1 MTPKPP
7 NYIIQLQI
15 NIGGKKMNIYDKAT
29 ELANDLKTSK
39 EFTDFKVAKELVE
52 KDPKTKEMVYDFKKK
67 QFELQAEHFSGKE
80 PDKEK
85 VANLHNLYNIL
96 IANSEISRYFEAE
109 YRFSQMISDVYKIIG
124 DAVEMDLDFM
134 K

>member
-1 MTPKPP
+1 
-7 NYIIQLQI
+7 
-15 NIGGKKMNIYDKAT
+15 MNIYDKAH
-29 ELANDLKTSK
+29 ELANELKESK
-39 EFTDFKVAKELVE
+39 EFNDFKAAKELVE

-80 PDKEK
+80 PDGEK

-96 IANSEISRYFEAE
+96 IANSEISKYFEAE

-124 DAVEMDLDFM
+124 DSVEMDLDFM

>member
-1 MTPKPP
+1 MSVH
-7 NYIIQLQI
+7 
-15 NIGGKKMNIYDKAT
+15 DKAY
-29 ELANDLKTSK
+29 ELANSLKVST
-39 EFTDFKVAKELVE
+39 EFVDFKNAKEAIE

-80 PDKEK
+80 PDKAK

-96 IANSEISRYFEAE
+96 TANEEISKYFEAE
-109 YRFSQMISDVYKIIG
+109 FRFSQMISDVYKIIG
-124 DAVEMDLDFM
+124 ESVEIDFDFA

>member
-1 MTPKPP
+1 MST
-7 NYIIQLQI
+7 
-15 NIGGKKMNIYDKAT
+15 YDKAH
-29 ELANDLKTSK
+29 ELANSLKTSK
-39 EFTDFKVAKELVE
+39 EFNDFKEAKAEIE
-52 KDPKTKEMVYDFKKK
+52 KDAKTKEMVYDFKKK
-67 QFELQAEHFSGKE
+67 QFELQTEQFTGKE

-96 IANSEISRYFEAE
+96 IVNPQISKYFEAE

-124 DAVEMDLDFM
+124 ESVEMDFDFM

>member
-1 MTPKPP
+1 M
-7 NYIIQLQI
+7 
-15 NIGGKKMNIYDKAT
+15 MNPYDKAH
-29 ELANDLKTSK
+29 ELANSLKNSK
-39 EFTDFKVAKELVE
+39 EFSDFKVAKELIE

-80 PDKEK
+80 PNKEK

-96 IANSEISRYFEAE
+96 IANSDISSYFEAE
-109 YRFSQMISDVYKIIG
+109 YRFSQMISDVYKIVG
-124 DAVEMDLDFM
+124 ESVEMDFDFM

>member
-1 MTPKPP
+1 
-7 NYIIQLQI
+7 
-15 NIGGKKMNIYDKAT
+15 MNPYDKAH
-29 ELANDLKTSK
+29 ELAGALKDSK
-39 EFTDFKVAKELVE
+39 EFLDFKAAKELVD
-52 KDPKTKEMVYDFKKK
+52 KDEKTKEMVYDFKKK
-67 QFELQAEHFSGKE
+67 QFELQADHFAGRE

-96 IANSEISRYFEAE
+96 ITNADISKYFEAE

-124 DAVEMDLDFM
+124 DSVDIDFDLA